1 METMSSFVRHMTSS
15 FNVTD
20 LKRNI
25 FGRAI
30 PSFNVIPLILLELP
44 GEDLGNPVTIV
55 AERIKAQYFA
65 TY

>member
-1 METMSSFVRHMTSS
+1 MTSS

-44 GEDLGNPVTIV
+44 GEDLGNPVNII
-55 AERIKAQYFA
+55 AERIQAQYFA